1 MRESEPELFEAELR
15 RLKPAMPTEELMA
28 RLEAEIPAGFSVT
41 QRRAPAN
48 VESRFWQVALRCLIP
63 ATGVVAVLVAVASLK
78 QTGSSPSGTKKQA
91 SAPSPATPALLNAD
105 NVEVDQQ
112 MVSSF
117 DAVARLPGGEPVRF
131 RCTEWMD
138 EVVLRDSIKGVA
150 VAQRIPRLEIV
161 PVRFETY

>member
-15 RLKPAMPTEELMA
+15 RLKPARPTEELMA
-28 RLEAEIPAGFSVT
+28 RLEAEIPAGFSVM

-48 VESRFWQVALRCLIP
+48 VESNFWQAALRWLIP
-63 ATGVVAVLVAVASLK
+63 ATGVAAVLVAVASLK
-78 QTGSSPSGTKKQA
+78 QTGSIPSGTKKQA
-91 SAPSPATPALLNAD
+91 NAPSLATPALLNAD

-161 PVRFETY
+161 PVRLETY

>member
-28 RLEAEIPAGFSVT
+28 RLEAEIPAGSSVT
-41 QRRAPAN
+41 RRRAPAN
-48 VESRFWQVALRCLIP
+48 VESRFWQVALRWLIP

-78 QTGSSPSGTKKQA
+78 PKGSVPSGTKKQV
-91 SAPSPATPALLNAD
+91 SAPSLATPALLKAD